1 MDNIWAAI
9 SSIASVVSAVAAVI
23 TIYQKRQR

>member
-1 MDNIWAAI
+1 MDNIWTAI